1 MHWTN
6 NAGIDGGQCG
16 NEQRP
21 RCFSVKQCNPMC
33 LFADIATHAYS
44 KSLRG
49 YFSGLDN
56 DIVPVVVE
64 FKSVAYVTN
73 GTLRLTAQG
82 LRIWKNQDHIGTPV
96 QSLTMTNCA
105 TP

>member
-1 MHWTN
+1 M
-6 NAGIDGGQCG
+6 
-16 NEQRP
+16 
-21 RCFSVKQCNPMC
+21 KQCNPMC

-56 DIVPVVVE
+56 DIVPVVVG
-64 FKSVAYVTN
+64 FKSVSYPTN
-73 GTLRLTAQG
+73 GTLRLSAQG
-82 LRIWKNQDHIGTPV
+82 LRIWENQDHIGTPV
-96 QSLTMTNCA
+96 QSLTMANCA